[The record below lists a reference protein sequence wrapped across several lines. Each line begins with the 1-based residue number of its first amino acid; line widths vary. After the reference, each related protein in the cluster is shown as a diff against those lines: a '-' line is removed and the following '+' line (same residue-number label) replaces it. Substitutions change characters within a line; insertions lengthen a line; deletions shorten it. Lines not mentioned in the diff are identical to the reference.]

1 MDRCIKL
8 IWTDESKFIPHTGL
22 LPNIGGSFEGCT
34 ELVLGE
40 GTNNLKFP
48 HEEGNAPQQ
57 VLGRVRSF
65 CDALLE
71 SKIEIN
77 IFLPEVLPTRDP
89 ALLPVIEHYNKLLGY
104 YKLVRHQ

>member
-1 MDRCIKL
+1 MIVG
-8 IWTDESKFIPHTGL
+8 SKNGRLRASSQEPVRSPL
-22 LPNIGGSFEGCT
+22 LSF
-34 ELVLGE
+34 
-40 GTNNLKFP
+40 
-48 HEEGNAPQQ
+48 A
-57 VLGRVRSF
+57 SF

-71 SKIEIN
+71 SKNEIN